1 MIVQRGFEDA
11 AAYRSGFVSIGNF
24 DGVHLGHQR
33 MISTLVRHAR
43 QASRPS
49 VVLTFDPHPL
59 ELLAPEK
66 APPRLCSPQRKGEL
80 LAECGVDCLIVYP
93 TDAELLNLTPREFF
107 DRVLMQEIRTGGL
120 VEGPNFCFGK
130 DRAGDV
136 TTLREFCS
144 EAGVQLEIVEAVLLE
159 GRLVSSSEI
168 RKLIRAGNLAAAAAM
183 LGRSYRITGEVERG
197 AARGAG
203 LGFPTANLGG
213 CGVMLPGAGVYA
225 ALASVRGR
233 EYAAAVHIGPN
244 PTFADQRQKT
254 EVHLIDY
261 AGGDLYG
268 ETISV
273 EFLDRLRDTME
284 FGSAAALKEQLSC
297 DVAAAQRIIQ
307 AARSKPD
314 LSSDTP

>member
-1 MIVQRGFEDA
+1 MIVQRGFEEA

-33 MISTLVRHAR
+33 MISTLVRRAQ
-43 QASRPS
+43 QATRPS

-66 APPRLCSPQRKGEL
+66 APPRLCSPQRKAEL

-93 TDAELLNLTPREFF
+93 TDAGLLNLSPREFF
-107 DRVLMQEIRTGGL
+107 DRVLIEEVQTGGL

-136 TTLREFCS
+136 TTLRKFCD
-144 EAGVQLEIVEAVLLE
+144 EAGVQLDVVEAVSVR

-168 RKLIRAGNLAAAAAM
+168 RKLIREGSMAEAAVM
-183 LGRSYRITGEVERG
+183 LGRSYRITGEVQRG
-197 AARGAG
+197 ASRGAG
-203 LGFPTANLGG
+203 LGFPTANLSE
-213 CGVMLPGAGVYA
+213 CGVMLPCAGVYA

-233 EYAAAVHIGPN
+233 EYGAAVHIGPN
-244 PTFADQRQKT
+244 PTFADPRQKT

-261 AGGDLYG
+261 VGGDLYG

-273 EFLDRLRDTME
+273 DFLDRVRDTME
-284 FGSAAALKEQLSC
+284 FGSAAALTEQLSC
-297 DVAAAQRIIQ
+297 DVAEARRIIQ
-307 AARSKPD
+307 AVGSNPD
-314 LSSDTP
+314 RTTDTP